1 MNKKTIKLAI
11 YIVSFL
17 IFVSGV
23 FVVADY
29 FELFGVTIEKRLS
42 FAEVRF
48 RTLNKDTGAVVMDA
62 GVRCFQK
69 HNMNAC
75 TLKESHQL
83 GVVSVNIP
91 VQRAVK
97 KTLLFKKAEEI
108 YKSID
113 PEIHVMLVHQ
123 DYNNPIVT
131 LLMEDVYSHKIGEQ
145 IVQMPPRDW
154 GDSDTESDEEE
165 NETDE

>member
-1 MNKKTIKLAI
+1 MMNKKTIKLSI
-11 YIVSFL
+11 IIILSL
-17 IFVSGV
+17 LLSTGI

-29 FELFGVTIEKRLS
+29 YELFGSTIEKRLS

-48 RTLNKDTGAVVMDA
+48 RTLNKDTGAVVSDV

-69 HNMNAC
+69 NNMNAC

-83 GVVSVNIP
+83 GIVSVNIP

-113 PEIHVMLVHQ
+113 PKIHIMLGHQ
-123 DYNNPIVT
+123 DYNNPTVT
-131 LLMEDVYSHKIGEQ
+131 LLMEDVYSNNVGEQ
-145 IVQMPPRDW
+145 VVQMPPRDW
-154 GDSDTESDEEE
+154 GDSEPEEE
-165 NETDE
+165 